1 MAEFGAMHPC
11 FKPKNAEHGIVI
23 GKLVSANLTVNL
35 ASGEQYAD
43 DGLAEQLSEFSSGSV
58 AMETHDL
65 ADEIASTLYGAQV
78 TNGEVVYNKGD
89 EAPEGILGYVKDL
102 MRSGVRLYRT
112 YIYPR
117 AKAALGND
125 NAQTRGN
132 SINFQNA
139 QTTFTIF
146 DDDAGDWRK
155 TKGFDSKAAAIAYVE
170 SECEISGAGTA
181 KLSALTIGALALSPS
196 FSSDA
201 TEYAVATTNASDA
214 VTAAAVDSAATIT
227 IMNGEAEVTNG
238 SAATWEEGTN
248 TLTIT
253 VESGTVTKV
262 YTVTV
267 TKS

>member
-1 MAEFGAMHPC
+1 MAEFGAKHPC
-11 FKPKNAEHGIVI
+11 FKPKNAQNGIVI

-35 ASGEQYAD
+35 ASGELYAD

-58 AMETHDL
+58 AMETDDML
-65 ADEIASTLYGAQV
+65 DATAGTLYGATV
-78 TNGEVVYNKGD
+78 TDGLVTYNKGD

-102 MRSGVRLYRT
+102 MRSGVRKYRA
-112 YIYPR
+112 YVYPR

-132 SINFQNA
+132 SITFNTA

-146 DDDAGDWRK
+146 DDDNGDWRK
-155 TKGFDSKAAAIAYVE
+155 TKEFNTEAEAIAYID
-170 SECEISGAGTA
+170 SECEISGAGSA
-181 KLSALTIGALALSPS
+181 KLAGLTVGTNALTPA
-196 FSSDA
+196 FSSDV
-201 TEYAVATTNASDA
+201 TSYAVSTENASDA
-214 VTAAAVDSAATIT
+214 VTVAALDPSATIT
-227 IMNGEAEVTNG
+227 IANGETEVTNG
-238 SAATWEEGTN
+238 SAATWAEGVN

-253 VESGTVTKV
+253 VESGIVSKV